1 MLSLKHTPSGRIM
14 RMLPIVFIAFTCLG
28 CNIEWKK
35 NQPPYGMIN
44 QPSQTKLRFGKNEP
58 VKFAAYCQ
66 DPEDGLLDPD
76 AIMWKS
82 NIDGLLGTGNS
93 FIKKNLSVGIHTITV
108 SMTDSKGAVAEE
120 TLNIEI
126 IGS

>member
-1 MLSLKHTPSGRIM
+1 
-14 RMLPIVFIAFTCLG
+14 MLPILFIAFTCLG
-28 CNIEWKK
+28 CNFESK

-66 DPEDGLLDPD
+66 DPEDGFLDPD

-82 NIDGLLGTGNS
+82 NIDGLLGTGDS